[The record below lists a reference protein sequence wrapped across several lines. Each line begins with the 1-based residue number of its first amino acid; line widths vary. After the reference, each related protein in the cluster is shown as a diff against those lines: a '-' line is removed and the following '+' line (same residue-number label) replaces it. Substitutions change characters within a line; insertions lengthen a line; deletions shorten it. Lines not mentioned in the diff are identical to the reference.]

1 MSRLIHDVPATSHF
15 DFLYGSFNLSKWEIP
30 YFATTLSLQEAAS
43 DLRLTSEIPGAEEIA
58 WSIDELYQRDIN
70 WPRVQ
75 RQIVPYLRNSE
86 VPQFFNSIT
95 IALLPFDQERSELV
109 NEFDGHIDWAPP
121 VLMNDESFG
130 KTLEVGP
137 ISFGFWDSWN
147 SPQDEGFRSGR
158 MRWNRNQVFG
168 VAIDGQH
175 RLAALKELAEGGAV
189 AGLHTSRVPVIFLL
203 FDPRVGYQSPGDHK
217 TVEILRAL
225 FIDLNKHAQ
234 TVKRGRQIL
243 LDDRDPHAV
252 CVRTLVAE
260 RLSDDAGSLLGVPPR
275 IPLSLVDWHS
285 EQAKFDD
292 GPYVSTVLG
301 LDWMVIRSLDTKP
314 ISDWTDYTAVRR
326 QVDRLQTRLGIQLT
340 EASTRLAEL
349 ENISMAPFVFSD
361 MDLDRISTAFTHVW
375 GGPLVHLLTK
385 FSPYAELLAQR
396 VEDGTLSLQFQQW
409 FQLYEAKQKEGNA
422 GGRATA
428 DYGRFVQRVGL
439 HPEHPMGEQDFLGRL
454 HAIEASKRDSLAF
467 NVVFQRA
474 FVEGF
479 LEYAKFGS
487 GVVEELALEEDED
500 EVVDFGDLVLDDDL
514 DLDTEDE
521 ASFQGDETEVDLETS
536 AFVGDKSLRMQYEAR
551 VEEYVR
557 SLNRLVAE
565 IPDVLE
571 IEAGFT
577 HHESGLT
584 EPFWL
589 GSLLKAE
596 GGIDFTQSAAGRAK
610 DLLFIVAL
618 ADRGP

>member
-1 MSRLIHDVPATSHF
+1 
-15 DFLYGSFNLSKWEIP
+15 
-30 YFATTLSLQEAAS
+30 
-43 DLRLTSEIPGAEEIA
+43 
-58 WSIDELYQRDIN
+58 
-70 WPRVQ
+70 
-75 RQIVPYLRNSE
+75 
-86 VPQFFNSIT
+86 
-95 IALLPFDQERSELV
+95 
-109 NEFDGHIDWAPP
+109 
-121 VLMNDESFG
+121 
-130 KTLEVGP
+130 
-137 ISFGFWDSWN
+137 
-147 SPQDEGFRSGR
+147 
-158 MRWNRNQVFG
+158 
-168 VAIDGQH
+168 
-175 RLAALKELAEGGAV
+175 
-189 AGLHTSRVPVIFLL
+189 
-203 FDPRVGYQSPGDHK
+203 
-217 TVEILRAL
+217 
-225 FIDLNKHAQ
+225 
-234 TVKRGRQIL
+234 
-243 LDDRDPHAV
+243 
-252 CVRTLVAE
+252 
-260 RLSDDAGSLLGVPPR
+260 
-275 IPLSLVDWHS
+275 
-285 EQAKFDD
+285 
-292 GPYVSTVLG
+292 
-301 LDWMVIRSLDTKP
+301 MVIRSLDTKP

-439 HPEHPMGEQDFLGRL
+439 HPEHPMGEQDFLRRL

-474 FVEGF
+474 YVEGF

-514 DLDTEDE
+514 DLDTEDD
-521 ASFQGDETEVDLETS
+521 ASFQGDETEGDLEAS
-536 AFVGDKSLRMQYEAR
+536 VFVGDKSLRMQYEAR

-571 IEAGFT
+571 IEAGFM

-610 DLLFIVAL
+610 DLLFIVAAMCLYDDKFDPDRESDFDVFWSDCMDPSGL
-618 ADRGP
+618 AVCRAIARALKRLSRTETTLAGRILRSKGKDYDEDAAMDELYARLRFLWEGMGL